1 MGNEYVSTA
10 ASSIVRIC
18 CDGFECKDWRGRFY
32 TRYQEEP
39 VSFRNAGELLERLEG
54 FYNWLGYPQASMENR
69 SFRKKSTERRTPED
83 LASVQKTGIKQKGE
97 RSVVVNEETMSKHQG
112 EKATFV
118 VRIQYRQ
125 NASWQGQVT
134 WAEKNKTVPFRSAL
148 ELLKLIDSTEEAP
161 EESWDR
167 GEGQL

>member
-1 MGNEYVSTA
+1 MNNDHVSVA

-18 CDGFECKDWRGRFY
+18 CDRFENSDWNGRFY
-32 TRYQEEP
+32 TRYQEKP
-39 VSFRNAGELLERLEG
+39 VSFQNAGELLERLEG

-69 SFRKKSTERRTPED
+69 SFQKKPSERRGHQGT
-83 LASVQKTGIKQKGE
+83 ASAQETRKKQKGE
-97 RSVVVNEETMSKHQG
+97 PIVVVNEEAMNKHQG

-148 ELLKLIDSTEEAP
+148 ELLKLIDSTECAP
-161 EESWDR
+161 EGSWER
-167 GEGQL
+167 GDE

>member
-1 MGNEYVSTA
+1 MSNEYVSIA

-18 CDGFECKDWRGRFY
+18 CDGFESKDWRGRFY
-32 TRYQEEP
+32 TRYQEKP

-69 SFRKKSTERRTPED
+69 SFQKKPSERRALEEP
-83 LASVQKTGIKQKGE
+83 ASVRGTSINQKGE
-97 RSVVVNEETMSKHQG
+97 RSIVVNEEAMSKHQG

-148 ELLKLIDSTEEAP
+148 ELLKLIDSTEAAP

-167 GEGQL
+167 GDGQL